1 MSFLEVRDVVT
12 AYGSIE
18 ALHGPSFH
26 VEEGEIVALL
36 GANGAGKTT
45 ALRTISGLLRPR
57 SGEVRFAG
65 QRIDTLPAHDIVRL
79 GLTQVPEGR
88 WIFSLMTVEENL
100 RLGAYIERGTPRDAL
115 DRVFA
120 LFPRLAERR
129 TQLAGTLSGG
139 EQQMLAMA
147 RALMTKPRLLL
158 LDEPSMGLAPV
169 LVKVIFQKIAEI
181 NREGTTILLVEQNA
195 NAALRLAQRAYVL
208 ENGRV
213 ALEGPAAD
221 LARNEAVRRAYLGI
235 GAAASRGPTSGPP
248 PRNLSGPTSGPP
260 PGQSSRPKVPRE
272 PDAT

>member
-1 MSFLEVRDVVT
+1 MSLLEVREVVT

-65 QRIDTLPAHDIVRL
+65 RRIDTQPAHEIVRL

-88 WIFSLMTVEENL
+88 WIFTLMTVEENL
-100 RLGAYIERGTPRDAL
+100 RLGAYIESGVPRAGL

-120 LFPRLAERR
+120 LFPRLLERR

-147 RALMTKPRLLL
+147 RALMTKPRLML

-169 LVKVIFQKIAEI
+169 LVRLIFEKIAEI
-181 NREGTTILLVEQNA
+181 NREGTTVLVVEQNA
-195 NAALRLAQRAYVL
+195 NAALRLAHRAYVL

-213 ALEGPAAD
+213 ALEGPAKD

-235 GAAASRGPTSGPP
+235 SAAGRS
-248 PRNLSGPTSGPP
+248 
-260 PGQSSRPKVPRE
+260 
-272 PDAT
+272 